1 MSRPARNPAQAKKT
15 RAAALRRNLAAV
27 LKVVE
32 PAATQ
37 PPAAAAVQVTSEVAA
52 TPAVVATPET
62 VPANNN
68 MTKSEAFYLKLDAS
82 CTLRETADLQF
93 SLVAASGEPLVVDGS
108 GVERVDT
115 AGLQLLVALARRQR
129 SHGGAFEWK
138 AVSAELLKCG
148 HRLGLQQELGL
159 PAMEGAAP

>member
-1 MSRPARNPAQAKKT
+1 MSKPARNAATSGKA
-15 RAAALRRNLAAV
+15 RAALRRNLASV

-32 PAATQ
+32 PAATAL
-37 PPAAAAVQVTSEVAA
+37 PVLPTAENPS
-52 TPAVVATPET
+52 
-62 VPANNN
+62 NNEI
-68 MTKSEAFYLKLDAS
+68 MAKPDAFYLKLDAS

-93 SLVAASGEPLVVDGS
+93 SLVAASGESLVVDGG

-129 SHGGAFEWK
+129 NQGSSFEWK
-138 AVSAELLKCG
+138 AISAELLKCG

-159 PAMEGAAP
+159 PAATGATS